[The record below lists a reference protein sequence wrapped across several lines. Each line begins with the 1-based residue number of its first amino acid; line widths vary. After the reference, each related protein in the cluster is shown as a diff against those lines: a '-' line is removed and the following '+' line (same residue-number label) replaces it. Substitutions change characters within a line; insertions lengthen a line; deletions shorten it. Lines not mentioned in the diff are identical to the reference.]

1 MQATSSLE
9 ESSDNMSYFGTSGPK
24 SNFAYSIGAGYARRA
39 NLQAKRGSPGLGA
52 TTASRGKNL
61 KVKLTTGQVVA
72 PVTNPI
78 NDFYNRTFSKPYPD
92 FGKMKDNYDKANQY
106 YTKEVLEARDSLKS
120 ARAGEAL
127 QVRMLKDYD
136 AAVLD
141 FNAGEKLIRDGR
153 ASEIDTSYSEAV
165 NIMMN
170 LVPSLRNKDIT
181 PQAVASGRKE
191 LQVQLKMAKDYVA
204 REERHSNTINSKF
217 DSVYMKKLEDHF
229 VDGRLMRE
237 SKTALIVSP
246 LMLLAGAGAILYL
259 NRVTFTPPAATGN
272 KSAAFAVFS

>member
-24 SNFAYSIGAGYARRA
+24 SNFVHSIGAGYARRA

-52 TTASRGKNL
+52 A
-61 KVKLTTGQVVA
+61 V
-72 PVTNPI
+72 VTNPI
-78 NDFYNRTFSKPYPD
+78 IDFYNKTFAKPYPD
-92 FGKMKDNYDKANQY
+92 FGKMKDNYDKANLY
-106 YTKEVLEARDSLKS
+106 YTKEVLEARDALKS

-127 QVRMLKDYD
+127 QVQMLKDYD
-136 AAVLD
+136 AAVLN
-141 FNAGEKLIRDGR
+141 FNAGERLIRDGR